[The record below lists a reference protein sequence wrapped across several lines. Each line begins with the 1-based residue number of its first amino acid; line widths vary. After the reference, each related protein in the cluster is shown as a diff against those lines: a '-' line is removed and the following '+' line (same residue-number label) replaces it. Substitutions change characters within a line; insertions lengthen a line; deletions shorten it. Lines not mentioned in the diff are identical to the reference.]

1 MSLIQPGLESVEL
14 AGGMRLSLWCKVIGI
29 SERTAMRWRD
39 AGKLRVVNRYG
50 MQFVT
55 AGTIKEFFQG
65 DGTRNLRGIAAL
77 KAEQRRERTA
87 AGAVSN
93 LLPAPEPA

>member
-1 MSLIQPGLESVEL
+1 MNLTQTGLPPVEL

-39 AGKLRVVNRYG
+39 AGKLKVVNRYG

-55 AGTIKEFFQG
+55 ADTIKEFFQG

-87 AGAVSN
+87 SAASL
-93 LLPAPEPA
+93 LLPSPEPA